1 MKDKTLHG
9 SDLKGPTAELMHA
22 ERLKTTSPDAERRAI
37 LARLGKMAALTGPAV
52 VTLMLST
59 RASAASPL

>member
-1 MKDKTLHG
+1 MGKKLDPESTPVPASNDG
-9 SDLKGPTAELMHA
+9 DT
-22 ERLKTTSPDAERRAI
+22 DAERRTI

-59 RASAASPL
+59 RASAASP

>member
-1 MKDKTLHG
+1 MG
-9 SDLKGPTAELMHA
+9 SSSMGKKLDPESTPVPASNDGDT
-22 ERLKTTSPDAERRAI
+22 DAERRTI

-59 RASAASPL
+59 RASAASP